1 MPDPENNGNGGND
14 GDGGSSTGTPA
25 GSAPGQTNVLSLDQL
40 IGAPIHALVEAE
52 TQAAWATA
60 RFVRSVG
67 FEAPNPDDPSELGG
81 LQMVRFHRRRQRAD
95 GSEEV
100 LDVEMPLLSL
110 LPIPALQIRD
120 AELDYTVKIVAT
132 EATDAQQRE
141 MLGHL
146 PPAARAAAGAPAT
159 LRATFAR
166 DERTSQRRSVDML
179 LRMKVRIEQSDMP
192 EGLAR
197 LLSLAA
203 ESVSQRPAAAP
214 PEAPAGSDGA
224 PDEGAGA

>member
-1 MPDPENNGNGGND
+1 MADPDDNGGDNGAGGAAPAD
-14 GDGGSSTGTPA
+14 GEPR
-25 GSAPGQTNVLSLDQL
+25 QNNVLSLDQL

-60 RFVRSVG
+60 RFVRGVG
-67 FEAPNPDDPSELGG
+67 FEPGQSDDPSELGG
-81 LQMVRFHRRRQRAD
+81 LQMVRFRRRRQRAD
-95 GSEEV
+95 GSEEA
-100 LDVEMPLLSL
+100 LDVEIPLLSL

-132 EATDAQQRE
+132 EATGEQQRE

-146 PPAARAAAGAPAT
+146 PAAARSAAGAPAT

-166 DERTSQRRSVDML
+166 EERTSQRRSVDML

-203 ESVSQRPAAAP
+203 ESVSQRPAP
-214 PEAPAGSDGA
+214 PSPPPSEPDATTPEGEEPA
-224 PDEGAGA
+224 

>member
-1 MPDPENNGNGGND
+1 MPDPENDGKGDNGG
-14 GDGGSSTGTPA
+14 GPGAGAPA
-25 GSAPGQTNVLSLDQL
+25 HSDPRQNNVLSLDQL

-60 RFVRSVG
+60 RFVRNVG
-67 FEAPNPDDPSELGG
+67 FEAPDPADPSELGG

-120 AELDYTVKIVAT
+120 AELDYSVKIVAT
-132 EATDAQQRE
+132 EATGEQQRE

-146 PPAARAAAGAPAT
+146 PAAARAAAGAPAT

-166 DERTSQRRSVDML
+166 DERASQRRSVDML
-179 LRMKVRIEQSDMP
+179 LRMKVHIEQSDMP

-203 ESVSQRPAAAP
+203 ESVSQRPAATPPGAREGRDEP
-214 PEAPAGSDGA
+214 PE
-224 PDEGAGA
+224 EGTES